1 MGMSK
6 VSVPT
11 CIEAVIYRSG
21 LVLLT
26 RHSIVFF
33 SESTQRLGY
42 PNPIRQLRGDRF
54 SLIINTAVF
63 GRLKK
68 T

>member
-1 MGMSK
+1 MSHRFELMGMSK

-11 CIEAVIYRSG
+11 CNEAVNYRSG

-26 RHSIVFF
+26 RHSIFFF

-42 PNPIRQLRGDRF
+42 PNPI
-54 SLIINTAVF
+54 
-63 GRLKK
+63 
-68 T
+68 